1 MSPISQNAPHM
12 DRAERRRRL
21 VRRHHLATPA
31 DDVVRVAGDL
41 VGLHATD
48 PVSIFLAARA
58 RTTALTPATLERALY
73 EERKLLKILAM
84 RRTLF
89 VIPTTLLPVVQAAAS
104 DAIAANERRRL
115 AKVLVEQGVTDDGD
129 AWITRVG
136 AAAVAALNGL
146 GEATASQLV
155 ATDPEL
161 ARPLRLAAGKSYE
174 ATVSAG
180 TRLLVVLAA
189 EGHIVRGRPRG
200 SWISTQYRWS
210 PMETW
215 VGPIER
221 APAADVRADL
231 VRRWLRTFGPATEDD
246 LKWWTG
252 WTLGQARAALSA
264 VNATAVDLGEGPRG
278 YVLPDD
284 VEPEAA
290 VEGPVRLLPALDPT
304 AMGWRHREWYVGPH
318 KARLFDAYGN
328 IGPTIWCEGRI
339 VGGWAQRSDGTIAT
353 ALLEDI
359 GIEHEAAVETEAA
372 RLGEWLGDVRFV
384 PRFRTPLERELS
396 T

>member
-1 MSPISQNAPHM
+1 M
-12 DRAERRRRL
+12 DQGERRRRL

-84 RRTLF
+84 RRTMF
-89 VIPTTLLPVVQAAAS
+89 VIPTILLPIVQAASS

-115 AKVLVEQGVTDDGD
+115 AKVLEDQGITDDGD
-129 AWITRVG
+129 AWITQVG
-136 AAAVAALNGL
+136 ATAVAALKAL

-174 ATVSAG
+174 AKVSAG
-180 TRLLVVLAA
+180 TRLLIVLAA

-200 SWISTQYRWS
+200 SWISTQYQWS

-221 APAADVRADL
+221 LPAPEARAEL
-231 VRRWLRTFGPATEDD
+231 VRRWLRASGPATEDD
-246 LKWWTG
+246 VKWWTG

-264 VNATAVDLGEGPRG
+264 VDATPVDLGEGAGG

-284 VEPEAA
+284 VEPEPA

-318 KARLFDAYGN
+318 KARLFDSYGN
-328 IGPTIWCEGRI
+328 IGPTVWCDGRI
-339 VGGWAQRSDGTIAT
+339 VGGWAQRGDGRIAT

-359 GIEHEAAVETEAA
+359 GTEDAAAVEGEAA
-372 RLGEWLGDVRFV
+372 RLEEWLGDVRFV
-384 PRFRTPLERELS
+384 PRFRTPLERDLS
-396 T
+396 A